1 MLGNNKWRPQ
11 DTNFF
16 FSIII
21 AAVCMIVFAFLCEFT
36 AIKVIYLALLLIFV
50 YLVAVFTFMIYRR
63 STETLA
69 SAVTLDKLF
78 SGELGD
84 VMVRMK
90 GPAVLCTK
98 NGSLI
103 WCNDAFQALFEKQ
116 RVSRGTNIEQWTG
129 EKIEY
134 FSESSTGEIS
144 ISGKSFT
151 AYAISRQIEDAE
163 YRFVFF
169 EDITEL
175 DFLREKI
182 ADDKVAVAIAMI
194 DSYDEMSQYFQ
205 DNFIK
210 IVADIDSKITEWA
223 DSLEGIIKSYG
234 KDKFL
239 IVCNQRNMKEH
250 GIANHFA
257 ILDRVRENFV
267 GDGIPLTIS
276 LGISCIGDTISDVMK
291 FAQAALDTAL
301 QRGGD
306 QAVLRYEDGMDF
318 FGGKT
323 KTVYKRSNV
332 RATLVAR
339 ELSALIARAENVLI
353 MGHRFGDFDSFAAT
367 IGIARFCMM
376 CGVKPNIVVKKS
388 DTNLTQC
395 FKKIENIPDYKGMFI
410 EGADGMEKIKSGTLV
425 IVTDVNNFDH
435 VEHADIIKN
444 VSDVVIIDH
453 HIKVSGFA
461 KEPVLTYIE
470 PSASSA
476 SELVCEILQTRAVTN
491 KILKEEA
498 ELLLAGILLDTKQF
512 TRNTGI
518 RTFSAAMFLRS
529 EGANPIES
537 NELFKDSVEDLS
549 REASF
554 NSNMEIVE
562 KSVYSPEEQGSE
574 NKKKLII
581 SYCEGLHDPSYR
593 ISASKVADKL
603 LDLKDISATF
613 ALVKIENQ
621 VHISA
626 RSDGTINVQ
635 LILERLKG
643 GGHFDVAGA
652 QINGKTMAGAIV
664 MLKDAIDDYFA
675 TLQRH
680 AK

>member
-1 MLGNNKWRPQ
+1 M
-11 DTNFF
+11 
-16 FSIII
+16 
-21 AAVCMIVFAFLCEFT
+21 VVFALLCEFT
-36 AIKVIYLALLLIFV
+36 AIKVIYLALLSVFV
-50 YLVAVFTFMIYRR
+50 YLITVFTFMLYRK

-84 VMVRMK
+84 VMVKMK

-103 WCNDAFQALFEKQ
+103 WCNDAFQSLFEKQ
-116 RVSRGTNIEQWTG
+116 RVSKGTNIEQWTSK
-129 EKIEY
+129 KIEE
-134 FSESSTGEIS
+134 FSDDRSIEVSVSDKSFMAYS
-144 ISGKSFT
+144 ISQ
-151 AYAISRQIEDAE
+151 QIEDIE
-163 YRFVFF
+163 YRFVLF

-175 DFLREKI
+175 DFLRGKLK
-182 ADDKVAVAIAMI
+182 DDKIAVAIAMI

-210 IVADIDSKITEWA
+210 IVADIDSKITAWA

-239 IVCNQRNMKEH
+239 IVSNQKNMNDH

-257 ILDRVRENFV
+257 ILDKVRENFV

-276 LGISCIGDTISDVMK
+276 LGISCVGDTISDVMK

-323 KTVYKRSNV
+323 KSVYKRSNV

-339 ELSALIARAENVLI
+339 ELSALIARAENVMI
-353 MGHRFGDFDSFAAT
+353 MGHRFGDFDSFAST

-376 CGVKPNIVVKKS
+376 CGVKPNIIVKKS
-388 DTNLTQC
+388 DTNLIQC
-395 FKKIENIPDYKGMFI
+395 FKKLENIPDYKGMFI

-425 IVTDVNNFDH
+425 IVTDVNNFEH
-435 VEHADIIKN
+435 VEHSDIVKN
-444 VSDVVIIDH
+444 VSNIAIIDH
-453 HIKVSGFA
+453 HIKVSGFM
-461 KEPVLTYIE
+461 KEPLLTYIE

-476 SELVCEILQTRAVTN
+476 SELVCEILQTRSVTN

-518 RTFSAAMFLRS
+518 RTFSAAMYLRS

-554 NSNMEIVE
+554 NSNMEIIE
-562 KSVYSPEEQGSE
+562 KNAYSPEEQGAES
-574 NKKKLII
+574 KKLII
-581 SYCEGLHDPSYR
+581 SYCEGMHDPSYR
-593 ISASKVADKL
+593 TSASKVADKL
-603 LDLKDISATF
+603 LDLKDINATF

-680 AK
+680 GK